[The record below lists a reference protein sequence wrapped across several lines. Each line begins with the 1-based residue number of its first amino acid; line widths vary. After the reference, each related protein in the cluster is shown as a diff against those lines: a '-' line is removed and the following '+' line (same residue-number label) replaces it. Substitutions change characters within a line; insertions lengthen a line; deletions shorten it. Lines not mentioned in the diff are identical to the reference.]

1 MKPSLKFGSEY
12 SYIRHLF
19 GWIGSIALVTGLS
32 MFYIWHQVQSRELM
46 REIMSLKHQK
56 ETVEKENIYLQVRLV
71 RLHEKHRVA
80 TLPTNRFNLNQIAV
94 GQVVRMDSEDI
105 GLASVKTEPDIRAVA
120 GINPDRSLI
129 LASYPLS
136 QLSKR

>member
-1 MKPSLKFGSEY
+1 
-12 SYIRHLF
+12 
-19 GWIGSIALVTGLS
+19 
-32 MFYIWHQVQSRELM
+32 M

-56 ETVEKENIYLQVRLV
+56 EIVEKENIYLQVRVV
-71 RLHEKHRVA
+71 RLNEKHRVA
-80 TLPTNRFNLNQIAV
+80 TLTTNRFNLNQIAV

-129 LASYPLS
+129 RASYPLS